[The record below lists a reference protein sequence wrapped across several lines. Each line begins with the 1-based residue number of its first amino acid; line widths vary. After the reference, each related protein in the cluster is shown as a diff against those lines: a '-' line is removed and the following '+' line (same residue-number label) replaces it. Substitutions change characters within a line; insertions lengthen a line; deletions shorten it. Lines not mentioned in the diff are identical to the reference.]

1 MYPLFDPPVNEFS
14 PPEAIRS
21 WIAELE
27 SLHRKPE
34 YAAGT
39 ARAELERT
47 LAEARECLQAS
58 LSLHAEL
65 DPPRQVRASGR

>member
-14 PPEAIRS
+14 PPDAIRS

-27 SLHRKPE
+27 SLQRKPE
-34 YAAGT
+34 YATGI

-47 LAEARECLQAS
+47 LAEARECLRAS
-58 LSLHAEL
+58 SSLDSDL
-65 DPPRQVRASGR
+65 DPPRQARASGR